1 MSKIIKLISKL
12 GESETLIALKAI
24 SDDLL
29 KSGKIYRG
37 DEIVVETEY
46 EGNQVI
52 VTLDGNIVGKYLN
65 DIRPA
70 LEKIGT
76 LVSDEHF
83 DSCNKLILVKKDGVY
98 DLVDAPKEGWD
109 VVQNFVSCDEAKK
122 YVGERQLKL
131 LSSLTSEEQKAIIN
145 NVKTAVTLHDSSELL
160 FDLDNKENNK
170 DMVKTEDLL
179 FSDEELNQEVKTE
192 NFDDLYF
199 DENQEVTT
207 ENFDD
212 LYFDNEE
219 VKTENFDDLYFDD
232 EETRQE
238 NFDDLYFDDQEE
250 VTTENFDDLYF
261 SNDEVDEHHVENFDD
276 LYFDTVKS
284 DDIKK
289 VHKILADYAK
299 AGKEVVVSE
308 VAEKAGVDERTVKFA
323 MNSFKS
329 EKHFDDLYFDTGIR
343 YTYLVKAPRPG
354 KSGPQYERVNAN
366 DTSRI
371 NKLKSEGFMEI
382 FTGTELEYL
391 HRDQEVGDD
400 HYFDDLYFDL
410 GDKDPEKDDLK
421 DDHASTSYPEDK
433 PLDKNDEHRIDD
445 PSKPSV
451 ETKVVIKDAPKDEP
465 SEIKLNKETRDEL
478 IRRLNKEHEQS
489 TLLGAAKAS
498 KNKII

>member
-46 EGNQVI
+46 EGDQVI
-52 VTLDGNIVGKYLN
+52 VTLDGSIVGKYLN
-65 DIRPA
+65 DLRPA

-83 DSCNKLILVKKDGVY
+83 DSCNKLILVKKDGIY
-98 DLVDAPKEGWD
+98 DLVDTPKEGWD

-145 NVKTAVTLHDSSELL
+145 NVKPAVTLHDSSELL

-199 DENQEVTT
+199 DENQE
-207 ENFDD
+207 
-212 LYFDNEE
+212 E

-232 EETRQE
+232 AETRQE
-238 NFDDLYFDDQEE
+238 NFDDLYF
-250 VTTENFDDLYF
+250 
-261 SNDEVDEHHVENFDD
+261 SNDEIDEHQVENFDD

-284 DDIKK
+284 TDIKK

-329 EKHFDDLYFDTGIR
+329 EKHFDTKDYCPIEKKKAAAALADLYAKIAKGEELSIEQKFFCDSMEK
-343 YTYLVKAPRPG
+343 YFSEDEK
-354 KSGPQYERVNAN
+354 KN
-366 DTSRI
+366 
-371 NKLKSEGFMEI
+371 LK
-382 FTGTELEYL
+382 TP
-391 HRDQEVGDD
+391 
-400 HYFDDLYFDL
+400 
-410 GDKDPEKDDLK
+410 KK
-421 DDHASTSYPEDK
+421 PEDK
-433 PLDKNDEHRIDD
+433 PLDKKDDPEHKDEPLDKKDPEKDDHKIDD
-445 PSKPSV
+445 PNKPSV